1 MNTIHAVLYLHVPDW
16 NVKHVGMQ
24 LFYAM
29 CCTFVCLHFSSSLA
43 ICASL
48 FCFYFCSNFNFKTLN
63 SQLAQFT
70 SLAQWSKLHFICQ
83 FLLDNWHK
91 HLHHTHNAHKYLFLY
106 HVNYKTE
113 IENENRM
120 FVSVAMHQRSMER
133 SSYLS
138 FHWYFMPHRI
148 TRFPCSMI
156 WSVRSIE
163 THTQVQYISFYLY
176 ACLFTIIIIINIIIM
191 IAIVV
196 NSIVQMIKM

>member
-1 MNTIHAVLYLHVPDW
+1 MHIWIQFMPCFIFTFFSLH
-16 NVKHVGMQ
+16 VKHVGMQ

-113 IENENRM
+113 IENENHV
-120 FVSVAMHQRSMER
+120 FVCGDASTKHGEVLCI
-133 SSYLS
+133 Y
-138 FHWYFMPHRI
+138 
-148 TRFPCSMI
+148 
-156 WSVRSIE
+156 
-163 THTQVQYISFYLY
+163 
-176 ACLFTIIIIINIIIM
+176 LFTDILCR
-191 IAIVV
+191 IALRDFHVPWYDRSV
-196 NSIVQMIKM
+196 PLKHTHKYNTSLVTCMLAYSPSSSSSTS